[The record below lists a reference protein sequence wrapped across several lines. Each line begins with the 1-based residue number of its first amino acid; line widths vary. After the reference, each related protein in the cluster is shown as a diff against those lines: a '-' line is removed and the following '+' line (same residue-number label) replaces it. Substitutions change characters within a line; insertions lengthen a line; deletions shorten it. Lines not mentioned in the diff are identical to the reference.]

1 MLEAQT
7 VAIFIVAGLVCAAI
21 LSSLL
26 SFRIGSPLLL
36 VFLVV
41 GLAAGEDGFGLVVFN
56 DAGTAYLIGSIAL
69 SVILFDSGYATRF
82 RSYRAAGVP
91 AVVLATAGVLL
102 TAGLT
107 GTAAKFLFNVGW
119 LEGMLLGTILA
130 STDAAAV
137 FFLLRVGGVTIRE
150 RIRSLLEIE
159 SGTNDPMAIF
169 LTLTLVELIAAG
181 AGIETLSAGL
191 LGRFAWAMLGGAL
204 IGAAGGWLILVAVN
218 RIQFDKPLYPLIVLS
233 LAVTVFAMA
242 SIVEASGFLAT
253 YIAGL
258 IAGNMR
264 MRYSQA
270 LEDFQSG
277 VTWFC
282 QIAMFLTLGL
292 LATPSEFPAVFA
304 GALAIAAFLI
314 FFARP
319 LAVWICLSL
328 FRFSP
333 ADMTFVSWVGLRG
346 AVSILL
352 GIIPLV
358 GGIGDGQSYFNIAFI
373 VVLLS
378 LAIQGWSIGPVARWL
393 GLLVPPIKGPVD
405 RIQLE
410 LPTASRHELVTYKI
424 APDSPV
430 ALGARMPRWARP
442 SLVIRDG
449 ASMSARRAGRL
460 KEGDSIYIFVT
471 PRQVQLL
478 DKLFARPVPE
488 DEFTSTFFG
497 DFILKPDARMGDVA
511 PLYDFS
517 VSEEEAEL
525 SAEEFLLRRLP
536 QPLDMGDRTTIGTV
550 DLIVR
555 ALNEEGTRVL
565 EVGISVQPMRPSL
578 ETMPLPLP
586 ASVRKV
592 LLKAIG
598 SMRSGMREE

>member
-1 MLEAQT
+1 
-7 VAIFIVAGLVCAAI
+7 
-21 LSSLL
+21 
-26 SFRIGSPLLL
+26 
-36 VFLVV
+36 
-41 GLAAGEDGFGLVVFN
+41 
-56 DAGTAYLIGSIAL
+56 
-69 SVILFDSGYATRF
+69 
-82 RSYRAAGVP
+82 
-91 AVVLATAGVLL
+91 
-102 TAGLT
+102 
-107 GTAAKFLFNVGW
+107 
-119 LEGMLLGTILA
+119 
-130 STDAAAV
+130 
-137 FFLLRVGGVTIRE
+137 
-150 RIRSLLEIE
+150 
-159 SGTNDPMAIF
+159 
-169 LTLTLVELIAAG
+169 
-181 AGIETLSAGL
+181 
-191 LGRFAWAMLGGAL
+191 
-204 IGAAGGWLILVAVN
+204 
-218 RIQFDKPLYPLIVLS
+218 
-233 LAVTVFAMA
+233 
-242 SIVEASGFLAT
+242 
-253 YIAGL
+253 
-258 IAGNMR
+258 MR

-292 LATPSEFPAVFA
+292 LATPSEFPAVFV
-304 GALAIAAFLI
+304 GAVTITAFLI
-314 FFARP
+314 FLARP
-319 LAVWICLSL
+319 IAVWVCLSV

-460 KEGDSIYIFVT
+460 KEGDSIYLFVT

-525 SAEEFLLRRLP
+525 SAEEFLQRRLP

-555 ALNEEGTRVL
+555 ALDEEGMRIL